1 MEAEHVAHH
10 LYLGLCPQ
18 RPDASPATFILLFAE
33 RARVELGCVSDEGDT
48 ALLRDGLIVRCP

>member
-10 LYLGLCPQ
+10 LSLGLCPQ

-33 RARVELGCVSDEGDT
+33 RVRVELGCVSVEDDT